1 MTTPRLGD
9 VQPVRGLGEAAFVL
23 AAFAE
28 TLDGVT
34 VEKMIADDDDVL
46 TWFYLR
52 PKDGEP
58 VHVVNWCHVENVRVQ
73 RVRVTFDPRPLL

>member
-1 MTTPRLGD
+1 MSATTASGAD
-9 VQPVRGLGEAAFVL
+9 DYVASL

-28 TLDGVT
+28 TLDGVA

-46 TWFYLR
+46 TWFYL
-52 PKDGEP
+52 P
-58 VHVVNWCHVENVRVQ
+58 VPVVNWCHVVNGRVQ